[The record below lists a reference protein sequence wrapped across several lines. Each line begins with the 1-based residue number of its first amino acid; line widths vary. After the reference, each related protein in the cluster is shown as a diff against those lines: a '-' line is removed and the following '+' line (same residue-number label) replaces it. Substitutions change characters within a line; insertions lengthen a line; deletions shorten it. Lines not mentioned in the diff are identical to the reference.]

1 MVFDGLVRVFFD
13 DLMRVVL
20 DGLVM
25 VFSDFLTLNH
35 PHKIIKTPSQDH
47 KNKKNHPDEKINKHH
62 DGTIQNHPHRITKQ
76 HPTKTNVVD
85 RELKPQ

>member
-1 MVFDGLVRVFFD
+1 MVFDGLVGVFFD
-13 DLMRVVL
+13 DQRVVL

-47 KNKKNHPDEKINKHH
+47 KKNTLMRKSKNTNT
-62 DGTIQNHPHRITKQ
+62 GLS
-76 HPTKTNVVD
+76 KTTLT
-85 RELKPQ
+85 RPPKTTLLRLMWLRGS

>member
-47 KNKKNHPDEKINKHH
+47 KNPTLMRKSKNTMM
-62 DGTIQNHPHRITKQ
+62 GLF
-76 HPTKTNVVD
+76 KTTLTRSPNSTLL
-85 RELKPQ
+85 RLMWLTGS